1 MPAGKKRLGIIG
13 FGNMGSSMAFGV
25 RSSFEVCVFDKDKQK
40 LPQQADNQGLKTET
54 LIVDLVKNSDVLMLA
69 VKPQDFDI
77 VLDEIKSFI
86 KDKLVISIAAGIT
99 TGYIEKILNGAR
111 VIRAMPNMA
120 VKIQAAETGL
130 AKGRYANDEDLVLA
144 KDLFE
149 LLGKVWLVKEEMID
163 SVTAISGSGPAY
175 IFYDMEINKL
185 DPLTIP
191 VELKNEYVQKLK
203 QAAFEVGF
211 NPKMAL
217 DLAIC
222 TTASSIQLLIKTG
235 HSPAELRK
243 MITSAGGTTEAAL
256 KVLSGN
262 GSWSEA
268 AQAARKRAQELSRK
282 E

>member
-1 MPAGKKRLGIIG
+1 MPEVKKRLGIIG
-13 FGNMGSSMAFGV
+13 FGNMGSSIALGA
-25 RSSFEVCVFDKDKQK
+25 RPLFEVCVFDKDKQK
-40 LPQQADNQGLKTET
+40 LSNNNGGLKTENSIAN
-54 LIVDLVKNSDVLMLA
+54 LINNSDVIILA
-69 VKPQDFDI
+69 VKPQDFEI
-77 VLDEIKSFI
+77 ALGEIKPFI
-86 KDKLVISIAAGIT
+86 QGKLVLSIAAGIT
-99 TGYIEKILNGAR
+99 TGYIEKILKETR
-111 VIRAMPNMA
+111 VVRAMPNIA
-120 VKIQAAETGL
+120 VKIQAAETSL
-130 AKGRYANDEDLVLA
+130 AKGRYANDEDFSLA
-144 KDLFE
+144 KELFE

-185 DPLTIP
+185 DPLKIP
-191 VELKNEYVQKLK
+191 VERKNDYVQKLK

-256 KVLSGN
+256 KVLSAN

-268 AQAARKRAQELSRK
+268 AQAARKRAQELSK
-282 E
+282 GD

>member
-1 MPAGKKRLGIIG
+1 
-13 FGNMGSSMAFGV
+13 MAFGV

>member
-1 MPAGKKRLGIIG
+1 MSVAKKKLGIIG
-13 FGNMGSSMAFGV
+13 FGNMGSSIALGA
-25 RSSFEVCVFDKDKQK
+25 RSLFEVNVFDKDKQK
-40 LPQQADNQGLKTET
+40 LSNNSSGLKTET
-54 LIVDLVKNSDVLMLA
+54 LIVDLINNSDVIILA
-69 VKPQDFDI
+69 VKPQDFDM
-77 VLDEIKSFI
+77 LLNEIKPFI
-86 KDKLVISIAAGIT
+86 KGRLVISIAAGIT

-111 VIRAMPNMA
+111 VIRVMPNIA

-130 AKGRYANDEDLVLA
+130 AKGRYARDEDLDFA
-144 KDLFE
+144 KELFS
-149 LLGKVWLVKEEMID
+149 LLGKVWVVKEEMID

-191 VELKNEYVQKLK
+191 VERKNEYVQKLK

-235 HSPAELRK
+235 HSPMELRK
-243 MITSAGGTTEAAL
+243 MITSAGGTTEAAI
-256 KVLSGN
+256 KVLSNN
-262 GSWSEA
+262 GSWPEA
-268 AQAARKRAQELSRK
+268 AQAAKKRAKELSRGD
-282 E
+282 

>member
-1 MPAGKKRLGIIG
+1 MSDTNKKLGIIG
-13 FGNMGSSMAFGV
+13 FGNMGSSIAFGV
-25 RSSFEVCVFDKDKQK
+25 RAFFDVSVFDKDKQK
-40 LPQQADNQGLKTET
+40 LTNNSGGLKTEN
-54 LIVDLVKNSDVLMLA
+54 LIANLVNNSDIIILA

-77 VLDEIKSFI
+77 VLGEIKPFI
-86 KDKLVISIAAGIT
+86 QAKLIISIAAGIT

-111 VIRAMPNMA
+111 VIRVMPNMA
-120 VKIQAAETGL
+120 VKIQASETGL
-130 AKGRYANDEDLVLA
+130 AKGINASDEDLGLA
-144 KDLFE
+144 KELFE

-163 SVTAISGSGPAY
+163 SITAISGSGPAY
-175 IFYDMEINKL
+175 IFYDMEINKF
-185 DPLTIP
+185 DPLEIP
-191 VELKNEYVQKLK
+191 VERKNDYVQKLK

-243 MITSAGGTTEAAL
+243 MITSAGGTTEAAIN
-256 KVLSGN
+256 VLTKN

-268 AQAARKRAQELSRK
+268 ALAAKKRAQELSRGA
-282 E
+282 